1 MHQPSLLARH
11 SRTPLTTQQRF
22 ARCAIL
28 SAVLFGAAAPRI
40 EAQELA
46 GAALVQQLRAGG
58 YVLVMRHARSPAT
71 LPDAHSADPGNPAHE
86 RQLDDSGKS
95 SARAM
100 GEALQQLHIP
110 IAQVWTS
117 PTFRALQTVKLAGLQ
132 APKVVQQLG
141 DAGQG
146 MKADDNG
153 SRSAWLHNAVATVPP
168 SGYNIVIVTHMPNI
182 IGAFG
187 QGLSGL
193 SDGESLL
200 FRPDGHDG
208 ASIVARI
215 KIDQWPQLASLR

>member
-1 MHQPSLLARH
+1 VHQPSLLARR
-11 SRTPLTTQQRF
+11 SRTRRATQQRF

-28 SAVLFGAAAPRI
+28 IAVLLGAMAAPI

-58 YVLVMRHARSPAT
+58 FVLVMRHARSPTA
-71 LPDAHSADPGNPAHE
+71 LPDAQSADPGNPQHE
-86 RQLDDSGKS
+86 RQLDESGKS

-100 GEALQQLHIP
+100 GEALRQLHVP
-110 IAQVWTS
+110 IAEVWTS

-141 DAGQG
+141 DGGQG
-146 MKADDNG
+146 MQSDASG
-153 SRSAWLHNAVATVPP
+153 SRSAWLHNAAATVPP
-168 SGYNIVIVTHMPNI
+168 SRSNLVIVTHTPNI

-187 QGLSGL
+187 QGLSDL

-200 FRPDGHDG
+200 FRPDGHGG
-208 ASIVARI
+208 ARIVARI
-215 KIDQWPQLASLR
+215 KIDQWPQLASLK